1 MRDGVRTLEV
11 SGETEDLN
19 RAIDALRAAGLT
31 IAAVRARRESL
42 EDVFVKIVRDGEAA

>member
-1 MRDGVRTLEV
+1 V
-11 SGETEDLN
+11 
-19 RAIDALRAAGLT
+19 RAAGLS